1 VARTGK
7 PVILLTGAAD
17 AADVDLAV
25 STLRAE
31 GNDQIA
37 VLGCTSSYPAT
48 AEASN
53 LRTIPVLADTWKVVG
68 GLSDHTKGIGVSV
81 AAVAF
86 GAAILE
92 KHVTLRRADGGV
104 DSDFSLEPEEL
115 KSLVDE
121 SYAAWLALG
130 EVHVGPTRSEA
141 ESQRLR
147 RSLFVVQ
154 DVRAGDEVTEENVRS
169 IRPAGGL
176 EPRYFDVV
184 IGRRFSQDVG
194 RGTPLSWDL
203 V

>member
-1 VARTGK
+1 LASTAAK
-7 PVILLTGAAD
+7 PAA
-17 AADVDLAV
+17 
-25 STLRAE
+25 
-31 GNDQIA
+31 
-37 VLGCTSSYPAT
+37 

-53 LRTIPVLADTWKVVG
+53 LRTIPVLAGAWKVVG

-86 GAAILE
+86 GAAVLE

-104 DSDFSLEPEEL
+104 DSDFSLEPAEL
-115 KSLVDE
+115 RSLVEE

-130 EVHVGPTRSEA
+130 EVHVGPRRGEA
-141 ESQRLR
+141 ERQRLR
-147 RSLFVVQ
+147 GCMVVDE
-154 DVRAGDEVTEENVRS
+154 DVRAGDEITVANGRS

-176 EPRYFDVV
+176 EPRGRDVV
-184 IGRRFSQDVG
+184 VGRTFSQDVS